1 MSKTVWM
8 DGRLVPMEHAAVS
21 VFDHGLLYG
30 DGVFEGLRQ
39 YNGRVFRLADHLKR
53 LYNSAKAIRLEIP
66 LSQHDLGEAVAAT
79 LHANQLTDSYIRL
92 LVTRGV
98 GALGISPA
106 TCSKPS
112 IFIIADSI
120 KMYSEETYRNGMAII
135 TASTPRIAAAALSPR
150 IKSLNYLNNIMAK
163 WEAIDA
169 GVPEAVMLNP
179 LGFIC
184 ECTADNIF
192 IVRDGQLLTPAEES
206 GILLGITREV
216 VLELSVA
223 AGIPTRQSNLTR
235 YDLYT
240 ADECF
245 LTGTGAELVPVTSV
259 DKRMIGDG
267 KVGPIT
273 RQLTSAFHHYARHS
287 ENTAAYPTIGV
298 REKLPSGV

>member
-1 MSKTVWM
+1 MSKMIWM
-8 DGRLVPMEHAAVS
+8 DGRLVPLEHAAVS

-39 YNGRVFRLADHLKR
+39 YNGHVFRLADHLKR
-53 LYNSAKAIRLEIP
+53 LYNSAKAIRLDIP
-66 LSQHDLGEAVAAT
+66 LSQHDMAAAIAAT
-79 LHANQLTDSYIRL
+79 LHANALNDSYIRL

-98 GALGISPA
+98 GALGISPS
-106 TCSKPS
+106 TCGTPS
-112 IFIIADSI
+112 IIIIADHI
-120 KMYSEETYRNGMAII
+120 KMYPEETYRNGMAII
-135 TASTPRIAAAALSPR
+135 TASTPRIAAAALSPK

-179 LGFIC
+179 LGFVC

-192 IVRDGQLLTPAEES
+192 IVRAGHVLTPSEES
-206 GILLGITREV
+206 GILLGITRAA
-216 VLELSVA
+216 VLELAQA
-223 AGIPTRQSNLTR
+223 ADILVHECNLTR

-245 LTGTGAELVPVTSV
+245 LTGTGAEVVPVTSV
-259 DKRMIGDG
+259 DKRIIGDG

-273 RQLTSAFHHYARHS
+273 RQLTHAFHNYARNGGTS
-287 ENTAAYPTIGV
+287 ESPHLSVPPTKLAA
-298 REKLPSGV
+298 SA